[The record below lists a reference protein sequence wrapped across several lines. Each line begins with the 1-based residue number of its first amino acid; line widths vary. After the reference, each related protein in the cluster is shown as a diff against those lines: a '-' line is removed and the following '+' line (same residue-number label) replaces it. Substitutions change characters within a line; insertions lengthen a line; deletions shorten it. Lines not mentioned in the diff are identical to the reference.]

1 MSLKRAV
8 RSILVPLYR
17 CAVVACGISPALTA
31 QASAPP
37 HSAATVQEG
46 YFPGADGV
54 RIHYRITGPG
64 TDTVVLVHGGPG
76 TGMREGYEFDSLTEQ
91 GHAVLLYDQRGA
103 GNSELVS
110 TAARLTLASHVADL
124 EALRRHFRLR
134 KLSLIG
140 LTWGS
145 AIALHYGIAYP
156 GTLARVVFLSPLPA
170 TGRHF
175 VQRFAALDSLRPGE
189 IKARL
194 RAIDS
199 LWPIAADSDLPG
211 LCRQGLRA
219 SASEYQESESEARGD
234 VCDYPAAV
242 LRHRR
247 LARIAALTAMGA
259 EYDFST
265 ALQRLA
271 VPALVIDGERSRIP
285 LEATRFWARHAG
297 RSRLLLI
304 PGAGHRTWIDR
315 PATLLSAIH
324 TFFRGEWPSGSV
336 AIQPE

>member
-1 MSLKRAV
+1 MSLC
-8 RSILVPLYR
+8 R
-17 CAVVACGISPALTA
+17 CAVVACGLSPALAAQSPARESTVPTA
-31 QASAPP
+31 
-37 HSAATVQEG
+37 QEG
-46 YFPGADGV
+46 YFTGAEGV
-54 RIHYRITGPG
+54 KIFFRITGPG
-64 TDTVVLVHGGPG
+64 ADTVVLVHGGPG
-76 TGMREGYEFDSLTEQ
+76 TGMREGYDFDPLIEQ

-110 TAARLTLASHVADL
+110 TASRLTLASHVADL

-134 KLSLIG
+134 RLSLIG

-156 GTLARVVFLSPLPA
+156 GNLARVVFLSPMPA

-175 VQRFAALDSLRPGE
+175 VQRFAALDSLRTRE
-189 IKARL
+189 TKARL

-199 LWPIAADSDLPG
+199 LWPIAADSVLPD
-211 LCRQGLRA
+211 LCRESLHA
-219 SASEYQESESEARGD
+219 SGSVYQESGSETRGD

-259 EYDFST
+259 EYDFSS

-271 VPALVIDGERSRIP
+271 APSLVIDGARSKVP
-285 LEATRFWARHAG
+285 LEATRFWARHASG
-297 RSRLLLI
+297 SRLLLI
-304 PGAGHRTWIDR
+304 PGAGHRNWIDR
-315 PATLLSAIH
+315 PAALLAAID
-324 TFFRGEWPSGSV
+324 TFLRGEWPTGSG
-336 AIQPE
+336 AIPQE